1 MPPRP
6 RRDTTR
12 YFPTVWPTMPSWC
25 SFWGTKSLPDPRPDP
40 VLTCGSRMAVLLTQ
54 RDLRAA
60 LPGEGARRFF
70 VGGAG
75 AGAPPRRRRRRP
87 RILRRDARISRRA
100 PRTRDE
106 ARVGL

>member
-40 VLTCGSRMAVLLTQ
+40 VLTCGSRMAVLLTD
-54 RDLRAA
+54 RDVRAVLPMDDLIAAMETA
-60 LPGEGARRFF
+60 LDRFS
-70 VGGAG
+70 AG
-75 AGAPPRRRRRRP
+75 AARQPLPTGGDPRRHRVF
-87 RILRRDARISRRA
+87 RA
-100 PRTRDE
+100 QHPS
-106 ARVGL
+106 LLW